1 MTSAKSASE
10 RETGDGAK
18 QEIGFEQRPAPSHGS
33 AMRPTAPD
41 VAITAVEMA
50 RSAGVTPDDVRYW
63 GRAGLVKKRRGGLS
77 LFPVSEIP
85 KVQLMG
91 IFAKRLHMDAA
102 TAARLSDRLLPL
114 YADRP
119 DVVERLE
126 SLAEAVDSH
135 IEELAERLLE
145 SDRSLGLQSLTDPA
159 TEKEDEP

>member
-1 MTSAKSASE
+1 MTSAKSEGE
-10 RETGDGAK
+10 REKGAGSK
-18 QEIGFEQRPAPSHGS
+18 QETVPEQRSAPSHGS
-33 AMRPTAPD
+33 TVRPTTPD

-91 IFAKRLHMDAA
+91 IFAKQLHMDAA

-119 DVVERLE
+119 DVVECLE
-126 SLAEAVDSH
+126 NLAEAVDSH
-135 IEELAERLLE
+135 IEELAEELLE
-145 SDRSLGLQSLTDPA
+145 SGRSLGLHALLGPA
-159 TEKEDEP
+159 TEKENKP